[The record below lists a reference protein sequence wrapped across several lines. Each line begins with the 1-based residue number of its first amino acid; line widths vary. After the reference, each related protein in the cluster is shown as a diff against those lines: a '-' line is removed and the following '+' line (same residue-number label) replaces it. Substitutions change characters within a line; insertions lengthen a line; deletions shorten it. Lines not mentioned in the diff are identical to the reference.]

1 VLYLK
6 LKRKMLKK
14 LIEKIFGRRCA
25 CNVKTV
31 CEHVTVISKKVK
43 YCLDCKLI
51 INEN

>member
-1 VLYLK
+1 
-6 LKRKMLKK
+6 MLKK
-14 LIEKIFGRRCA
+14 LIDKIFGKRCA

-31 CEHVTVISKKVK
+31 CDHANNVSKKVK

>member
-1 VLYLK
+1 MDEMTFIDK
-6 LKRKMLKK
+6 IRK
-14 LIEKIFGRRCA
+14 IINNIFGKRCA

-31 CEHVTVISKKVK
+31 CKHVNVISKKVK

>member
-1 VLYLK
+1 
-6 LKRKMLKK
+6 MLKK
-14 LIEKIFGRRCA
+14 YFNKIVDAIFGKRCA

-31 CEHVTVISKKVK
+31 CQHVTVISKKVK